1 MDVSTAILY
10 GDAEEDVYVIQPHDL
25 EDGIGRICKFQK
37 ALYGLHRPH
46 RIWPRKSG
54 YCLSPQI
61 GMFNPELTGTLM
73 FSFIALTFWDP
84 HRGIYSQI
92 GLSDGWIGPSYLLPG
107 NDHNS
112 NFAVK
117 NYFNSTN
124 LPIYLSRSRV
134 EGEWD
139 VQMQTCG
146 CTHGQSSVS
155 SRDGL
160 WSNRS
165 CLGYKAIPQAVLDH
179 NWTLGPTRV
188 YICI

>member
-1 MDVSTAILY
+1 MGEFESFKKHCTDYTGPTAFGRENPGIAFQLRL
-10 GDAEEDVYVIQPHDL
+10 ECLIQT
-25 EDGIGRICKFQK
+25 
-37 ALYGLHRPH
+37 
-46 RIWPRKSG
+46 WPRTWCSH
-54 YCLSPQI
+54 C
-61 GMFNPELTGTLM
+61 
-73 FSFIALTFWDP
+73 IALAFWDP

-112 NFAVK
+112 K
-117 NYFNSTN
+117 SQSKTTSTQPTC
-124 LPIYLSRSRV
+124 LSAYLESRSRI

-139 VQMQTCG
+139 VEMQTCG

-165 CLGYKAIPQAVLDH
+165 CLGYKAIPQAVLNQ
-179 NWTLGPTRV
+179 NWTLDPTWV
-188 YICI
+188 DLCI